1 MNLPDSF
8 IRYTSRLMGDELYA
22 RFSDGLNEEAPVS
35 IRINRLKSRGRSVAG
50 TAVNVPWCGDGRYLP
65 QRPDFTFDPLLHAG
79 CYYVQ
84 EASSMFVHHVLRSL
98 VSTPVLMLDMCA
110 APGGKSTAAASAL
123 PEGSILMSNEPVRAR
138 ANILAENM
146 MKWGSPDVIVTNNYP
161 SDYVRSGLDY
171 DVILCD
177 VPCSGEGMFRKDE
190 GAVEEWSPQNVDACS
205 RLQREIVADAWQCLR
220 PGGLLI
226 YSTCTFNATENE
238 ENIRWIVD
246 ELGGMPV
253 AVPVSEGWGIC
264 GSLLADFTAPV
275 YRFIPGCTRGEG
287 LFMAVLRKSPDAES
301 PIILR
306 KGKRYVQDKYDN
318 GNKKR
323 KDKAIAASLV
333 SRDIEK
339 IVSGWTSFV
348 SGDEHIEPALRQSDV
363 CVLALTPHL
372 ARLYDAAS
380 LSLRVLS
387 AGVTLG
393 NVKGHDIV
401 PNHSLALSSV
411 LCPDAFPV
419 VPLTY
424 TQAVAYLRRETVAL
438 PPDTPMG
445 FVLVAWH
452 DAVLGFVKNIGNR
465 ANNLYPQE
473 WKIKSTHVPDR
484 EPWVLV

>member
-1 MNLPDSF
+1 
-8 IRYTSRLMGDELYA
+8 MGDELYA

-161 SDYVRSGLDY
+161 RDYVRSGLDF

-253 AVPVSEGWGIC
+253 

-323 KDKAIAASLV
+323 KDKAIAASWCQGILKRLFPDGHLLYPEMSISSRLSGSPMSV
-333 SRDIEK
+333 SWRL
-339 IVSGWTSFV
+339 
-348 SGDEHIEPALRQSDV
+348 LRILPGCTMPLLCRSV
-363 CVLALTPHL
+363 FF
-372 ARLYDAAS
+372 RRAS
-380 LSLRVLS
+380 LSAMSRGTISFLIILLPCLR
-387 AGVTLG
+387 
-393 NVKGHDIV
+393 
-401 PNHSLALSSV
+401 
-411 LCPDAFPV
+411 C
-419 VPLTY
+419 
-424 TQAVAYLRRETVAL
+424 
-438 PPDTPMG
+438 
-445 FVLVAWH
+445 FVLM
-452 DAVLGFVKNIGNR
+452 LF
-465 ANNLYPQE
+465 P
-473 WKIKSTHVPDR
+473 
-484 EPWVLV
+484 

>member
-1 MNLPDSF
+1 
-8 IRYTSRLMGDELYA
+8 
-22 RFSDGLNEEAPVS
+22 
-35 IRINRLKSRGRSVAG
+35 
-50 TAVNVPWCGDGRYLP
+50 
-65 QRPDFTFDPLLHAG
+65 
-79 CYYVQ
+79 
-84 EASSMFVHHVLRSL
+84 
-98 VSTPVLMLDMCA
+98 
-110 APGGKSTAAASAL
+110 
-123 PEGSILMSNEPVRAR
+123 
-138 ANILAENM
+138 
-146 MKWGSPDVIVTNNYP
+146 
-161 SDYVRSGLDY
+161 
-171 DVILCD
+171 
-177 VPCSGEGMFRKDE
+177 
-190 GAVEEWSPQNVDACS
+190 AVEEWSPQNVDACS